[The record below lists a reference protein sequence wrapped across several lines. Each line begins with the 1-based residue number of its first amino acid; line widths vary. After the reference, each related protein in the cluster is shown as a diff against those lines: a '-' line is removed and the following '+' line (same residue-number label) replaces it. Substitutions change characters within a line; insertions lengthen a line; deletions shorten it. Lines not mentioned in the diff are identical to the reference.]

1 MGAPINT
8 VVINTADIE
17 GAPMNTI
24 TDNTTAA
31 ARRFLHVWTTMLG
44 LTDRPDRP
52 RVEQLVKDAY
62 SAAGLPH
69 PRHII
74 WCASPLSMA
83 WARSVFPLVADSP
96 VGPSV
101 ADKLVHGPMQ
111 RARAAARVR
120 TGELATLCGE
130 LERGVL
136 ATTKTREQAL
146 WDALERDDLPFP
158 DQPFEI
164 RGEVA
169 GTVTLHTPCTVA
181 EVMAASP
188 RYQGIGDAVLGAAT
202 PGTISL
208 SFLRRRIGMVAET
221 QGVAPLLDL
230 LTGTHM
236 LIAHANAC
244 YISEP
249 PVLIDNQGLY
259 YVDGWELAC

>member
-1 MGAPINT
+1 
-8 VVINTADIE
+8 
-17 GAPMNTI
+17 MNTI
-24 TDNTTAA
+24 TDNAMAA
-31 ARRFLHVWTTMLG
+31 ERRFLHVWTTMLN

-62 SAAGLPH
+62 RAAGLPH

-74 WCASPLSMA
+74 WCASPLTMA
-83 WARSVFPLVADSP
+83 WARSVFPLVADCP
-96 VGPSV
+96 VGPNV
-101 ADKLVHGPMQ
+101 ADQLVHGPMQ
-111 RARAAARVR
+111 RARTAARVG

-136 ATTKTREQAL
+136 AATNAREQAL
-146 WDALERDDLPFP
+146 WEALARDDLPFP
-158 DQPFEI
+158 DQPSWI
-164 RGEVA
+164 KGAVA
-169 GTVTLHTPCTVA
+169 GTVTLHTQCSA
-181 EVMAASP
+181 ADVMAASP

-208 SFLRRRIGMVAET
+208 SFLRRRIGLVAET

-230 LTGTHM
+230 LMETHM
-236 LIAHANAC
+236 LIAHVNVC

-249 PVLIDNQGLY
+249 PVLIDGQGLS

>member
-1 MGAPINT
+1 
-8 VVINTADIE
+8 
-17 GAPMNTI
+17 MNTI
-24 TDNTTAA
+24 TDNPTAA
-31 ARRFLHVWTTMLG
+31 VRRFLHVWITMLG

-62 SAAGLPH
+62 RAAGLPH

-74 WCASPLSMA
+74 WCASPLTMA
-83 WARSVFPLVADSP
+83 WARSAFPLVADSP

-101 ADKLVHGPMQ
+101 ADQLVHGPMQ
-111 RARAAARVR
+111 RARTAARVG
-120 TGELATLCGE
+120 TGELAMLCGE

-136 ATTKTREQAL
+136 VATKAREQAL
-146 WDALERDDLPFP
+146 WNALARDDLPFP

-164 RGEVA
+164 KSAVV
-169 GTVTLHTPCTVA
+169 GTVTLHTQCKAA

-188 RYQGIGDAVLGAAT
+188 RYQGIGDAMLGAAT

-208 SFLRRRIGMVAET
+208 SFLRRRIELVAET
-221 QGVAPLLDL
+221 QGIAPLLDL
-230 LTGTHM
+230 LTETHM
-236 LIAHANAC
+236 LIAHANVC

-249 PVLIDNQGLY
+249 PVLIDDQGAY